1 MRRRS
6 DADRRETRGER
17 RIRTTMGR
25 REQNKARRR
34 AAILEA
40 GKKVFSTT
48 GFDSATVRDIVR
60 ETDLSSGTFYNYF
73 PDKDAVF
80 DELLAKVL
88 ADLRP
93 RVREARARAANG
105 EAFIRDAF
113 AAAVDVL
120 LADEENFAFIQRSS
134 NAFRARLFA
143 GEEYAGIFEELRV
156 DMQRGMEQGVLPEF
170 PAELMTAAMVGA
182 TLEVCVVG
190 TALGRSPEEMGEFL
204 GTLFFG
210 GVSAFGRSG
219 N

>member
-1 MRRRS
+1 MS
-6 DADRRETRGER
+6 K
-17 RIRTTMGR
+17 

-34 AAILEA
+34 AAILDA

-60 ETDLSSGTFYNYF
+60 QTDLSPGTFYNYF
-73 PDKDAVF
+73 PDKNAVF
-80 DELLAKVL
+80 EELLSGVL
-88 ADLRP
+88 AELRP
-93 RVREARARAANG
+93 RVRVARAEATTG
-105 EAFIRDAF
+105 EAFIKDAF

-134 NAFRARLFA
+134 NAFRTHLFE
-143 GEEYAGIFEELRV
+143 GEEFAGIFEELRV
-156 DMQRGMEQGVLPEF
+156 DMERGMEQGVLPEF

-182 TLEVCVVG
+182 TLEVCVLG

-210 GVSAFGRSG
+210 GVGAF
-219 N
+219 

>member
-6 DADRRETRGER
+6 DACHLLTGRATHARA
-17 RIRTTMGR
+17 TMGKR
-25 REQNKARRR
+25 QQNKARRR

-48 GFDSATVRDIVR
+48 GFDAATVRDIVR

-80 DELLAKVL
+80 DELLAEVL
-88 ADLRP
+88 SDLRP
-93 RVREARARAANG
+93 RVREARASATTG
-105 EAFIRDAF
+105 EAFIKDAF

-134 NAFRARLFA
+134 NAFRARLFE

-170 PAELMTAAMVGA
+170 SADLMTAAMVGA
-182 TLEVCVVG
+182 TLEVCVMG
-190 TALGRSPEEMGEFL
+190 TALGRSPAEMGEFL
-204 GTLFFG
+204 GTLFVG
-210 GVSAFGRSG
+210 GVGEWEM
-219 N
+219 